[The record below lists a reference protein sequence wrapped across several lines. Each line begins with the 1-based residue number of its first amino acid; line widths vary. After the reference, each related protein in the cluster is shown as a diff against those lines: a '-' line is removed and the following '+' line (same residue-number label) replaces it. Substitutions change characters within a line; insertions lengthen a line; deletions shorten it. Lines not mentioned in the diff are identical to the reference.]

1 MGIFDF
7 FKKNKTIKSPNDSV
21 TVDKNILDLYSDIL
35 SFNQQI
41 DKLLKDDC
49 FIARSDYKSLIDKCK
64 DSYESLLLIYKNNI
78 IRDLSKKYKLDIKE
92 ISRFTTL
99 YKEIQNLE
107 KESPTIKAHNES
119 FIKRHLES
127 EKVYL
132 DNILKDCD
140 TSILLDEEQRRV
152 ILSDE
157 DHTLVIAGA
166 GAGKTTTI
174 AAKVKYLVEKKKIKP
189 SQILVISFTNKAV
202 DELKVRINQNLRIPV
217 VVSTFHSV
225 GYSILR
231 QSEILQKKVVD
242 GGFIYNVL
250 NDYLKNKIL
259 HDQSLVDKLIL
270 FFASYIS
277 APYEDKN
284 INEYFK
290 FLANSDF
297 STIKSNL
304 NQYTQEITNRKTQKK
319 ETIKNEI
326 LRSEEEV
333 SIANFLYMNQIDYEY
348 EPIYQYRILDS
359 RKPYTPD
366 FIIKQG
372 NKITYIEHFG
382 ITEDGLNNRYTK
394 QELEKYK
401 AIVNNKIKLH
411 RKHGTDLIYTFSK
424 YKDNRSILS
433 HLEEELLKRGYV
445 LNKRDSVEVYKQL
458 VDKQE
463 SKYIAK
469 LTFFICTFISN
480 FKTQGFQYQKFNE
493 LKQSINNPR
502 TQLFLEICEVCYLEY
517 QKKLKEFNYIDF
529 QDMINNSAQIIK
541 NKKLAKEKID
551 FKYIIVDE
559 YQDISRQRYNLI
571 KELSQLCNAK
581 IMAVGD
587 DWQSIYAFSGSVLPL
602 FTQFCNIVGYGSE
615 LKITRTYRNAQEI
628 INIAGNFI
636 QKNSNQIK
644 KALISPKRIENP
656 VFIKSYDD
664 SYSSNNSRKKGGVFE
679 NIGVAINE
687 AIAQIITYN
696 NAEKKSKIP
705 SILLIG
711 RYGFDA
717 RNMCKSNQFSYDEKT
732 GNVFSSKFGAKV
744 KLNFMTAH
752 SSKGLSADNVIIIN
766 AKDSV
771 YGFPSKVED
780 DPILKLVVS
789 YDNSY
794 NYAEERRLFY
804 VALTRTKNR
813 VFIITPKNKPS
824 EFIKELLNEPQ
835 NYPNVTLNGELSLN
849 TSENFEV
856 KNKCPKC
863 GYPMQLKWNK
873 NFGLKLWI
881 CTNDQEICGFMTN
894 DKRENELSIH
904 KCDWCNDGYLI
915 VKQVGNDFFLGCT
928 NFKNDHTGCNR
939 SLNKTQYK
947 FWYNNTFGEND
958 ESMNK
963 TAYIK
968 EDEKKTSSPKIINSS
983 PHYKTIRKPQEINEI
998 KYKDIYWNNQIV
1010 KIAVDS
1016 FDNLLTDLSLFDKLY
1031 KYKAENKG
1039 NDAPTLTNQILV
1051 QLATNRPT
1059 TYEEIM
1065 DIYGFGEKYWLS
1077 YGQEILKIITQHL
1090 SLIQN

>member
-7 FKKNKTIKSPNDSV
+7 FKKNKAIKLLNDSV
-21 TVDKNILDLYSDIL
+21 TVDKNILNLYSDIL

-49 FIARSDYKSLIDKCK
+49 FIARSDYKNLIDKYK
-64 DSYESLLLIYKNNI
+64 DSYESFLLIYKNNV
-78 IRDLSKKYKLDIKE
+78 IRDLSRKYKLDIKE
-92 ISRFTTL
+92 ISRFAGL

-107 KESPTIKAHNES
+107 KGSPTIKAHNES

-132 DNILKDCD
+132 DSILKDCD

-152 ILSDE
+152 VLSDE

-174 AAKVKYLVEKKKIKP
+174 AAKVKYLVDKQKIKP

-231 QSEILQKKVVD
+231 QSETLQKKVVD

-250 NDYLKNKIL
+250 NEYLKTKIL

-304 NQYTQEITNRKTQKK
+304 NQYIQEVTNRKTQKK

-326 LRSEEEV
+326 LRSQEEV
-333 SIANFLYMNQIDYEY
+333 MIANFLYMNQINYEY

-382 ITEDGLNNRYTK
+382 ITEDGQNNRYTK

-433 HLEEELLKRGYV
+433 HLEEELLKRGYE
-445 LNKRDSVEVYKQL
+445 LNKRNSVEVYKQL
-458 VDKQE
+458 IDKQE

-656 VFIKSYDD
+656 VFIQSYDD
-664 SYSSNNSRKKGGVFE
+664 SYSSNNSRKRGGVFE

-915 VKQVGNDFFLGCT
+915 VKQVDNDFFLGCT
-928 NFKNDHTGCNR
+928 NYKNDHAGCNR

-968 EDEKKTSSPKIINSS
+968 EDEKKTSSPKIIESS
-983 PHYKTIRKPQEINEI
+983 QHYQTTRKPQKINEI

-1016 FDNLLTDLSLFDKLY
+1016 FGNLLTDLSLFDKLY
-1031 KYKAENKG
+1031 KYKAENKK
-1039 NDAPTLTNQILV
+1039 NNAPTLTNQILV

-1065 DIYGFGEKYWLS
+1065 DIYGFGEKYWVS

-1090 SLIQN
+1090 SLIRN

>member
-21 TVDKNILDLYSDIL
+21 IVDKNILDLYSDIL

-64 DSYESLLLIYKNNI
+64 YSYESLLLIYRNNI

-92 ISRFTTL
+92 ISRFTAL

-382 ITEDGLNNRYTK
+382 ITEDGHNNRYTK

-401 AIVNNKIKLH
+401 AIVNNKITLH

-551 FKYIIVDE
+551 FKYIIVD
-559 YQDISRQRYNLI
+559 
-571 KELSQLCNAK
+571 
-581 IMAVGD
+581 
-587 DWQSIYAFSGSVLPL
+587 
-602 FTQFCNIVGYGSE
+602 
-615 LKITRTYRNAQEI
+615 
-628 INIAGNFI
+628 
-636 QKNSNQIK
+636 
-644 KALISPKRIENP
+644 
-656 VFIKSYDD
+656 
-664 SYSSNNSRKKGGVFE
+664 
-679 NIGVAINE
+679 
-687 AIAQIITYN
+687 
-696 NAEKKSKIP
+696 
-705 SILLIG
+705 
-711 RYGFDA
+711 
-717 RNMCKSNQFSYDEKT
+717 
-732 GNVFSSKFGAKV
+732 
-744 KLNFMTAH
+744 
-752 SSKGLSADNVIIIN
+752 
-766 AKDSV
+766 
-771 YGFPSKVED
+771 
-780 DPILKLVVS
+780 
-789 YDNSY
+789 
-794 NYAEERRLFY
+794 
-804 VALTRTKNR
+804 
-813 VFIITPKNKPS
+813 
-824 EFIKELLNEPQ
+824 
-835 NYPNVTLNGELSLN
+835 
-849 TSENFEV
+849 
-856 KNKCPKC
+856 
-863 GYPMQLKWNK
+863 
-873 NFGLKLWI
+873 
-881 CTNDQEICGFMTN
+881 
-894 DKRENELSIH
+894 
-904 KCDWCNDGYLI
+904 
-915 VKQVGNDFFLGCT
+915 
-928 NFKNDHTGCNR
+928 
-939 SLNKTQYK
+939 
-947 FWYNNTFGEND
+947 
-958 ESMNK
+958 
-963 TAYIK
+963 
-968 EDEKKTSSPKIINSS
+968 
-983 PHYKTIRKPQEINEI
+983 
-998 KYKDIYWNNQIV
+998 
-1010 KIAVDS
+1010 
-1016 FDNLLTDLSLFDKLY
+1016 
-1031 KYKAENKG
+1031 
-1039 NDAPTLTNQILV
+1039 
-1051 QLATNRPT
+1051 
-1059 TYEEIM
+1059 
-1065 DIYGFGEKYWLS
+1065 
-1077 YGQEILKIITQHL
+1077 
-1090 SLIQN
+1090 